1 MSAWELDPDLRGLL
15 DRMMRAVRGLGWST
29 AALALRDD
37 TTQALHLVAVSGADP
52 DLEARLPAA
61 PPISPGAAPWPA
73 ADSLLVP
80 LEVDG
85 VEIGWLSVEHSAD
98 GARPS
103 PADVQV
109 LKIFADQAALILQ
122 QTSLRRE
129 VVRAAARQRVLSE
142 IAHTIGQHLDMGDLF
157 AAITGQVRQIFSV
170 LRASIVLRPD
180 ERPGEDLIVLDE
192 TRDAGDATPAATL
205 LEDLARER
213 ILAGREAYRVVA
225 DTLAE
230 DSAPDEAR
238 LADEGIRS
246 YASLPLVV
254 WGETVGALS
263 LASDRPGTFHPA
275 DAGFLRSIADHVAS
289 AVWNALLYE
298 REQHRRHTADALA
311 TLAQSVN
318 STLELDEV
326 LELALERLGQ
336 VVAYDSASI
345 LLLEG
350 RDLRITACHGFERPD
365 ELIGKVFRMAEGNVS
380 HQVLLSQRARVIADV
395 QQEPD
400 WGHTRDDIE
409 GAHTIRA
416 WIGVPLVVRGE
427 SIGILAIDKFVPG
440 FFTPRDAEV
449 ASAFAMQIATA
460 IHNARL
466 FRDALE
472 QRDRLSSILNDAS
485 DSVIVLDR
493 SFRVWLL
500 NPAAERY
507 LGVQREAVLGQPVEV
522 LALPELA
529 LALDRARAGGQ
540 ALSAE
545 ITGVDGTAFHAS
557 IAPVRHFGWV
567 IVMQDIT
574 PLKELDRLRTEWIAA
589 VSHDLKNPI
598 QVVQLGAVL
607 LEMDGPLN
615 ARQRERLAVIQR
627 STEQLSDLVAGVLD
641 LARLEAGPPI
651 RFMPVDPRALLQ
663 GALDEVEQLA
673 RKKNQHLILDLPA
686 RLPAIDGDASLLR
699 RAVGNLLANAIKYT
713 AEQGTITLR
722 ARRERDRLAV
732 AVIDTGQGIPAE
744 ALPHLFTRFYRVAGT
759 DVEGTGLGL
768 SIVKSIVEKHH
779 GTVEVSSVP
788 GEGSRFELR
797 LPLARRSEPSV
808 AARS

>member
-1 MSAWELDPDLRGLL
+1 MIAWELDPDVRGLL
-15 DRMMRAVRGLGWST
+15 DRIVRAVRGLGWST

-37 TTQALHLVAVSGADP
+37 TTQAMHPVAVSSADP
-52 DLEARLPAA
+52 DLEARLLARPEAWHAA
-61 PPISPGAAPWPA
+61 GYLI
-73 ADSLLVP
+73 VP
-80 LEVDG
+80 LEIDG
-85 VEIGWLSVEHSAD
+85 AEIGWLSVDRSGGGGHS
-98 GARPS
+98 S

-109 LKIFADQAALILQ
+109 LKIVADQAALALHQ
-122 QTSLRRE
+122 ASLRRE
-129 VVRAAARQRVLSE
+129 VARAAARQQVLSE
-142 IAHTIGQHLDMGDLF
+142 IAHTIGQHLDMADLF
-157 AAITGQVRQIFSV
+157 AAITGQVRQVFNV
-170 LRASIVLRPD
+170 RRASIVLRPD
-180 ERPGEDLIVLDE
+180 ERPGGDLIVLDE
-192 TRDAGDATPAATL
+192 TRGAGGGAPVLTP
-205 LEDLARER
+205 LEDLAREH

-230 DSAPDEAR
+230 GAAPGEAR
-238 LADEGIRS
+238 LADAGVRS

-254 WGETVGALS
+254 WGEAVGALS

-350 RDLRITACHGFERPD
+350 RDLRITACHGFEHPD
-365 ELIGKVFRMAEGNVS
+365 ELVGKVFRMAEGNVS

-472 QRDRLSSILNDAS
+472 QRDRLSFILNDAS

-493 SFRVWLL
+493 SLRVWLL

-507 LGVQREAVLGQPVEV
+507 LGVQREAVLGRPVEA

-529 LALDRARAGGQ
+529 RALDRARAGGQ

-567 IVMQDIT
+567 IVMQDVT

-651 RFMPVDPRALLQ
+651 RFVPVDARALLQ
-663 GALDEVEQLA
+663 GARDEIEQLA
-673 RKKNQHLILDLPA
+673 RKKNQRLILDLPA
-686 RLPAIDGDASLLR
+686 RLPDLNGDAGLLR
-699 RAVGNLLANAIKYT
+699 RAVSNLLANAIKYT

-722 ARRERDRLAV
+722 ARRERDRLVV

-744 ALPHLFTRFYRVAGT
+744 ALPHLFTRFYRVGGT
-759 DVEGTGLGL
+759 DVEGSGLGL

-797 LPLARRSEPSV
+797 LPLARRSVPSV
-808 AARS
+808 ATHS